1 MNTNPTTSPSD
12 APPTANPWQPAMQ
25 PMQPTPS
32 DVVPQ
37 PASPRKT
44 RGLLVGGAV
53 AAAAL
58 AVGLG
63 AGYLLA
69 GDAEDPAPTQVA
81 TYAGDLSEINS
92 VLGSFGQEGTL
103 PASFA
108 SSLVQ
113 CQQSPGIVQ
122 GQGNA
127 VADAAACSMVLNGYR
142 GEMVYT
148 RDAEWIADM
157 RDDRGELPDYRVLDI
172 PGFDA
177 FTYTD
182 RMSGADFPVTVLVD
196 PEGTFY
202 LDVTPRGIEEHMAPT
217 TDEIGGFGAAVAEA
231 LRA

>member
-1 MNTNPTTSPSD
+1 MNTDNSTPSFD
-12 APPTANPWQPAMQ
+12 APPTGIPMSGNPWQ
-25 PMQPTPS
+25 QPTQPEI
-32 DVVPQ
+32 VPQ
-37 PASPRKT
+37 RASPRKT
-44 RGLLVGGAV
+44 RGLLVGGA

-58 AVGLG
+58 AGGLG
-63 AGYLLA
+63 AGYYLA
-69 GDAEDPAPTQVA
+69 DDGDSEPSQVA
-81 TYAGDLSEINS
+81 TYAGDLGAINS

-113 CQQSPGIVQ
+113 CRQSPGIVQ

-127 VADAAACSMVLNGYR
+127 VADAATCSMVLNGYR